1 MLPKDPNILFSLL
14 NTKLRDNYPSL
25 SALCDDM
32 EEDQAELEERMKA
45 AGYVYSDM
53 KNCFIKGE

>member
-14 NTKLRDNYPSL
+14 NTKLRDMYPSL
-25 SALCDDM
+25 SSLCDDL

-45 AGYVYSDM
+45 AGYVYNSM